1 MSETTREPSVIV
13 YDVRGE
19 GPMPEG
25 SYVTEAAYLAIVAE
39 RDAAVRRS
47 DKLEKRLFR
56 QGTVIASLKRQMDS
70 RSESTEREVSTD
82 AEGVLREYHLGY
94 NDSRGHVFD
103 VDGMAEGFADCRA
116 RLAACEKIVEAAK
129 GVFNDFDESELGNEP
144 TSVRILCNTYRAA
157 VAAETQPNTED
168 TP

>member
-39 RDAAVRRS
+39 RDAAVREMAKARS
-47 DKLEKRLFR
+47 
-56 QGTVIASLKRQMDS
+56 IASKYAGDADLLFLILEEQKENGRGGLLPKVHA
-70 RSESTEREVSTD
+70 RARKAERENE
-82 AEGVLREYHLGY
+82 AL
-94 NDSRGHVFD
+94 
-103 VDGMAEGFADCRA
+103 RA

-144 TSVRILCNTYRAA
+144 TSVRILWNTYRAA
-157 VAAETQPNTED
+157 VAAETQANTED